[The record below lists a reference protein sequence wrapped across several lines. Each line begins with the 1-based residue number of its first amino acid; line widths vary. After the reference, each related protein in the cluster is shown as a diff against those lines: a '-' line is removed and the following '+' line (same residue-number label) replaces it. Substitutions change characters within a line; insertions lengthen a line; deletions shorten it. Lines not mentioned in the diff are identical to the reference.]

1 MRKKVLILNLI
12 SWSDKVV
19 PFTYSIIEQSLLK
32 PIQFWITLDT
42 PVL

>member
-1 MRKKVLILNLI
+1 MRKNVLILNLI

-32 PIQFWITLDT
+32 LIQFWITLNT